1 MSRME
6 CLQKLRGR
14 PQSSRASYNNT
25 RDASGGVKWS
35 MSTEIIQKFTEANDK
50 LNLTGMNGRR
60 SSYHSL
66 LESDDRLG
74 S

>member
-1 MSRME
+1 MPFG
-6 CLQKLRGR
+6 LRGR
-14 PQSSRASYNNT
+14 PQSSRASHNST

-35 MSTEIIQKFTEANDK
+35 VSTEIIQKFTEANGK
-50 LNLTGMNGRR
+50 LDLTVMDGRR

-66 LESDDRLG
+66 LGSDERLG